1 MQNIKKSGISAV
13 AGSLA
18 KIKAEAERLD
28 VMDMA
33 AGIMAELLY
42 TDKLL
47 SQIEEYRPIM
57 LHVSQSTLTRLP
69 HA

>member
-1 MQNIKKSGISAV
+1 MA
-13 AGSLA
+13 ASLP

-28 VMDMA
+28 LMDMA

-47 SQIEEYRPIM
+47 SQVEEYRPIM
-57 LHVSQSTLTRLP
+57 LHVSILTTSSSHYHVSINLLF
-69 HA
+69 H